1 MTTTRRKRTPFLA
14 VLALGW
20 TAAFHDS
27 AARANPL
34 EKELMEQAPP
44 RSRKPR
50 LSHLPC
56 SW

>member
-44 RSRKPR
+44 GSRKPR